1 MASAAPF
8 VSAWKARFGG
18 MDVSEVKP
26 HKALE
31 DDNAKREAVVHLA
44 ATYERSG
51 AHGRARS
58 SGRIAG

>member
-1 MASAAPF
+1 
-8 VSAWKARFGG
+8 